1 MSRIR
6 RRVCSADLLI
16 GVPVSQYTE
25 VGPDTNEVQLPSSE
39 SAVFEATPM
48 PPRHRYLTPT
58 WISFEAETMIPG
70 ESSLVYP
77 QVQVL
82 SSWLTYAE

>member
-1 MSRIR
+1 VSKIR

-39 SAVFEATPM
+39 SAVRGNADAAAATVFDPHVDII
-48 PPRHRYLTPT
+48 RGRNDG
-58 WISFEAETMIPG
+58 SG

-77 QVQVL
+77 QVQVS